1 MGKITKK
8 TTVKTNKKTN
18 KKTKKQRG
26 GYEPTQENKQ
36 QLNSMK
42 KTELNKLEN
51 KTQATLS
58 ASEYDQYKQEMN
70 AITKLSADPR
80 DKLDYEYMFSPLL
93 SEQMQRDANKVKG
106 KFFVGVNLIKMFEEL
121 KGVFSDKKNT
131 TEDKNSFKQLG
142 EWVNQHK
149 NYEKILEDAM
159 GYRNETDIVLKPEDE
174 LRNNATFREVIGTS
188 KKYSGVRQ
196 YGKVTPHGLFKLI
209 KLLDKYKK
217 NENQWLRVSTVLEII
232 YKYLNRGEPRDKFFE
247 NQNPIPLHI
256 LFELEEFYST
266 EHMFLSR
273 REIGE
278 FKDSLEFYRH
288 PDSHQVNTV

>member
-1 MGKITKK
+1 MGKRSKK
-8 TTVKTNKKTN
+8 RTVKS
-18 KKTKKQRG
+18 KKQSKKQKG

-36 QLNSMK
+36 TLNKMK
-42 KTELNKLEN
+42 EKELNKLEK
-51 KTQATLS
+51 KTQATMS

-70 AITKLSADPR
+70 AITQLSADPR

-93 SEQMQRDANKVKG
+93 SEQMQRDANTVKG
-106 KFFVGVNLIKMFEEL
+106 KFFVGVNLIKMYDAL
-121 KGVFSDKKNT
+121 KGVFGAQKNT
-131 TEDKNSFKQLG
+131 VEEQNSFKQLG

-159 GYRNETDIVLKPEDE
+159 GYRNDTDIVLKPEDE
-174 LRNNATFREVIGTS
+174 LRNDATFREVIGAS
-188 KKYSGVRQ
+188 KKYSGIRQ
-196 YGKVTPHGLFKLI
+196 HGKVTPFGLYKLI

-232 YKYLNRGEPRDKFFE
+232 YKYLGKGEPREVFFE
-247 NQNPIPLHI
+247 NQNEIPLHI

-278 FKDSLEFYRH
+278 FKETLEFYRH
-288 PDSHQVNTV
+288 PDSQQVNYV

>member
-1 MGKITKK
+1 MGKRTKK
-8 TTVKTNKKTN
+8 RTVNKG
-18 KKTKKQRG
+18 KKSKKQRG

-36 QLNSMK
+36 QLNNMK
-42 KTELNKLEN
+42 QKELNKLEQ

-58 ASEYDQYKQEMN
+58 AAEYDQYKQEMN
-70 AITKLSADPR
+70 AITQLSADPR

-93 SEQMQRDANKVKG
+93 TEQMQRNSNRVKG

-121 KGVFSDKKNT
+121 KNAFKNNKNT
-131 TEDKNSFKQLG
+131 TQEQNSFKQLG

-159 GYRNETDIVLKPEDE
+159 GYRNNTDVVLKPEDE
-174 LRNNATFREVIGTS
+174 LRNDATFREVIGAS

-196 YGKVTPHGLFKLI
+196 FGKVTPFGLFKLI

-217 NENQWLRVSTVLEII
+217 NDNQWLRVSTVLEII
-232 YKYLNRGEPRDKFFE
+232 YKYLNRGEPREVFFE
-247 NQNPIPLHI
+247 SQGEIPLHI

-278 FKDSLEFYRH
+278 FKEKLEFYRH
-288 PDSHQVNTV
+288 PDSQQMINA